1 MKKQYYIMFLAF
13 AFIFACKEKSEKPLF
28 ELKDGKEI
36 GLDFTNT
43 LTDKN
48 EFNVY
53 KYRNYYNG
61 GGVAIGDINNDGLVD
76 VYMVAN
82 QTSNKLYLNKG
93 GFKFEDITDVAKVG
107 GKRAWS
113 TGVTM
118 ADVNGDGLLDI
129 YVCSSGDINGDNK
142 ENELFINNGDLTF
155 TEKAA
160 EYGLNDRG
168 LSTHMSF
175 FDYDKDG
182 DLDAY
187 LLNNSF
193 RSIGSFDL
201 RKNQR
206 EVRDTL
212 GGDKLFRNDNGKFVD
227 VSKDAGIYGSIIG
240 FGLGITIGDVNNDNW
255 EDIFISNDFFERD
268 YLYINQKNGTF
279 KEVLTE
285 SMQAISAASM
295 GADIA
300 DINND
305 GWNDI
310 FVTDMLP
317 HEYERLK
324 TVTTFDDWNRYK
336 QGVETGYHHQFTR
349 NMLHLN
355 NENGTFSEV
364 GRMLGVE
371 ASDWSWGALIFD
383 MQNDGNKDLFIAN
396 GIYRDLTNQDYLQYI
411 ANDQIMQSII
421 TDKGVDYKRLIE
433 IIPSNKVKNQAY
445 FNEGGLKF
453 REYKESGLWTES
465 FSNGSAY
472 GDLDNDGDLDLIV
485 NNLNMP
491 SFVYENQGV
500 GRKGQG
506 NFLKINL
513 KGEAKNTFGIGTRI
527 VVSDGKNQYTYD
539 CQPARGFQ
547 SSMDPRPNIGVGM
560 ATKVGVK
567 IIWPSGKISTMDNVA
582 TNTTITIEEK
592 LASLPT
598 QGENLQEA
606 KLDVLTLMPNAIPYS
621 HQEANY
627 NEFNMENLKH
637 YMMSNLGPRI
647 AKGDVDGDRM
657 EDLIM
662 PNGKTGDF
670 RILIGKTDG
679 TFKEK
684 ILSTYFQ
691 KYKDQ
696 ENVAVHL
703 FDADGDGDLDM
714 YVASGGVEI
723 SEFSEGLYDDLLIN
737 DGKGNFETSMQQ
749 LPDVKHKISTGA
761 VVSADIDGDGDLD
774 LFVGERV
781 KIGNYGAP
789 CSGYILIN
797 DGKGKFT
804 NETQSRCPSL
814 ENIGMISDAS
824 FSDLDGDGKEDL
836 VVVGEFMQVSLFKND
851 GKGKLIAT
859 KNIPNSSGWW
869 NTVAIVDVDGDGDKD
884 IVAGNLGLNSRFRAT
899 TTNPICLYF
908 YDYDGNGFGEPVM
921 TKKMDDGK
929 EYPFALRHNLTGRLP
944 FLKKKYPDYISFK
957 NADFETIFGAEI
969 VKGIKR
975 LEANEFETKIYLNDG
990 KMNFTPLALP
1000 RSMQESPIFAIYPM
1014 DIDGDND
1021 MDLVCGGNLLEV
1033 QPEFGR
1039 YDADYGHILIND
1051 GKGNYTDESK
1061 KYVFTV
1067 KGAIRSITSI
1077 KDELIVFRNN
1087 DLPLV
1092 YQIKK

>member
-1 MKKQYYIMFLAF
+1 MRKQYFIAFLAL
-13 AFIFACKEKSEKPLF
+13 ACMCSCKDKSEKPLF

-36 GLDFTNT
+36 GIDFTNT
-43 LTDKN
+43 LIDKN

-93 GFKFEDITDVAKVG
+93 NFKFEDITEKAKVG
-107 GKRAWS
+107 GERAWS

-129 YVCSSGDINGDNK
+129 YVCNSGDINGDNK

-155 TEKAA
+155 TEQAA

-227 VSKDAGIYGSIIG
+227 VSKEAGIYGSVIG
-240 FGLGITIGDVNNDNW
+240 FGLGITVGDVNNDNW

-285 SMQAISAASM
+285 SMQAVSAASM

-305 GWNDI
+305 GWNDL

-317 HEYERLK
+317 LEYERLK

-336 QGVETGYHHQFTR
+336 EGVETGYHHQFTR
-349 NMLHLN
+349 NVLHLN
-355 NENGTFSEV
+355 NKNGTFSEV

-371 ASDWSWGALIFD
+371 ASDWSWGALFFD

-411 ANDQIMQSII
+411 ANDQIMRSII
-421 TDKGVDYKRLIE
+421 TDKGVDYKRLID

-453 REYKESGLWTES
+453 REYRESGLWTES

-500 GRKGQG
+500 GRKEQG
-506 NFLKINL
+506 NFVKIHL
-513 KGEAKNTFGIGTRI
+513 KGESKNTFAIGARI
-527 VVSDGKNQYTYD
+527 VVTDGKNQYTYD

-547 SSMDPRPNIGVGM
+547 SSMDPRPNIGVGL
-560 ATKVGVK
+560 AEKVDVK
-567 IIWPSGKISTMDNVA
+567 IVWPSGKITKMDKVA
-582 TNTTITIEEK
+582 TNTTITVEEK
-592 LASLPT
+592 MASLPT
-598 QGENLQEA
+598 LGEPIQQSNINS
-606 KLDVLTLMPNAIPYS
+606 LTLLPNAIPYT
-621 HQEANY
+621 HTEANY

-637 YMMSNLGPRI
+637 YMMSNLGPRV
-647 AKGDVDGDRM
+647 AKGDVDGDGM
-657 EDLIM
+657 EDLVM

-670 RILIGKTDG
+670 RILIHKVDG
-679 TFKEK
+679 TFTEK
-684 ILSTYFQ
+684 VLSPYFQ

-723 SEFSEGLYDDLLIN
+723 SEYSEGLFDDLLFN
-737 DGKGNFETSMQQ
+737 DGKGNFESSMQQ
-749 LPDVKHKISTGA
+749 LPDPKYKISTGA
-761 VVSADIDGDGDLD
+761 VVSTDIDGDGDLD

-797 DGKGKFT
+797 DGKGRFT
-804 NETQSRCPSL
+804 NQTQSRCPGL

-824 FSDLDGDGKEDL
+824 FADLDGDGKEDL
-836 VVVGEFMQVSLFKND
+836 VVVGEFMQVSIFKND
-851 GKGKLIAT
+851 GKGKLLLT
-859 KNIPNSSGWW
+859 KNIANSSGWW
-869 NTVAIVDVDGDGDKD
+869 NVVTLVDVDGDGDKD
-884 IVAGNLGLNSRFRAT
+884 IVAGNLGMNSRFRAST
-899 TTNPICLYF
+899 KNPVCLYF
-908 YDYDGNGFGEPVM
+908 YDYDGNGFGEAVM

-929 EYPFALRHNLTGRLP
+929 EYPYALRHSLMSRLP
-944 FLKKKYPDYISFK
+944 FLKKKYSDYVSFK
-957 NADFETIFGAEI
+957 NADFESIFGIET
-969 VKGIKR
+969 VKNIKR
-975 LEANEFETKIYLNDG
+975 LEANEFESKIYINDG
-990 KMNFTPLALP
+990 KMDFTPLALP
-1000 RSMQESPIFAIYPM
+1000 RILQQAPIFAIYAI

-1021 MDLVCGGNLLEV
+1021 MDLICGGNLLEV
-1033 QPEFGR
+1033 QPEYGR

-1051 GKGNYTDESK
+1051 GKGNYTDQANNYGFS
-1061 KYVFTV
+1061 V
-1067 KGAIRSITSI
+1067 KGAVRSITSI

-1087 DLPLV
+1087 DVPLV